1 MSNSRVVTGDLGFF
15 ICSKMFTSVCYESM
29 GDDMS
34 MSATQQLPFYLVSLD
49 HISFRNVEVLA
60 GPGNVVGPH
69 RTNFIGIT
77 PG

>member
-1 MSNSRVVTGDLGFF
+1 MSNNRVVTGDLGFF

-34 MSATQQLPFYLVSLD
+34 MDGTQQLPIYQVSLD
-49 HISFRNVEVLA
+49 NISFRNVEVLA
-60 GPGNVVGPH
+60 GPGNVVWSR
-69 RTNFIGIT
+69 RTNIVGIT